1 MKNFLRKASD
11 WVKDKDT
18 ISKPVTKKLHF
29 DSNKQTKTLF
39 GGCATILM
47 LLFILLIGVVKYI
60 LVSKRDK
67 IFRDIKHEDYDG
79 KNVTVSVLK

>member
-1 MKNFLRKASD
+1 
-11 WVKDKDT
+11 
-18 ISKPVTKKLHF
+18 
-29 DSNKQTKTLF
+29 LF

-60 LVSKRDK
+60 LVARRDK
-67 IFRDIKHEDYDG
+67 IFRETKQEDYDG